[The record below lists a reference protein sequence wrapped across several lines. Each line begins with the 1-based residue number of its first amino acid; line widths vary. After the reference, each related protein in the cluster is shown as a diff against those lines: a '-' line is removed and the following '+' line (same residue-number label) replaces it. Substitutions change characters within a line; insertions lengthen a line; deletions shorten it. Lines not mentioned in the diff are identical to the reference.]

1 MKIISPRRPSL
12 NLPGLCLLLGG
23 VVPSLLTCEGE
34 ESLPSAP
41 CGNPEYQRRRAA
53 GLRGAWREL
62 AICTAVWVQGPGLRT
77 QLI

>member
-1 MKIISPRRPSL
+1 MKITSPRRPAL

-23 VVPSLLTCEGE
+23 VGPSLLTEGE

-53 GLRGAWREL
+53 GLRGAWREP